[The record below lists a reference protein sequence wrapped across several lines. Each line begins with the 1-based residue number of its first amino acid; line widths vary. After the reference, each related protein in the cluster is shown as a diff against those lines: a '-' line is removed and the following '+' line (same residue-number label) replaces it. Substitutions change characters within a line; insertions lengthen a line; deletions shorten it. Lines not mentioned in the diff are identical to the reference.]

1 MQEGE
6 KTVRHYIPKGKGN
19 DLTLDLQVIAELLE
33 ASDFT
38 QHCMIV
44 KTVIKLVLT
53 SIDIKCSRIGFFFF
67 FL

>member
-44 KTVIKLVLT
+44 KTVIKISLN
-53 SIDIKCSRIGFFFF
+53 KY
-67 FL
+67 